1 MLEIV
6 ATVLVSLC
14 ECALADRREA
24 DRAIA
29 RVAAPERN
37 G

>member
-1 MLEIV
+1 MV

-14 ECALADRREA
+14 VGALADRGEA